1 MDRSVKSIR
10 EMLRENV
17 ARFLEHANGR
27 EVIITVTARLVK
39 KRQSFFFCASEKKKK
54 EKIKDK
60 KSWNRNGM
68 IKERIDITMA
78 KNKFFTIHQKW
89 KKQKSNCEV
98 RMRDWDRISGGEEIM
113 LYFENV
119 NIVCQL

>member
-1 MDRSVKSIR
+1 MSR
-10 EMLRENV
+10 
-17 ARFLEHANGR
+17 
-27 EVIITVTARLVK
+27 ITILPL
-39 KRQSFFFCASEKKKK
+39 
-54 EKIKDK
+54 
-60 KSWNRNGM
+60 NGM

-119 NIVCQL
+119 NIVSTLKEDFIGT